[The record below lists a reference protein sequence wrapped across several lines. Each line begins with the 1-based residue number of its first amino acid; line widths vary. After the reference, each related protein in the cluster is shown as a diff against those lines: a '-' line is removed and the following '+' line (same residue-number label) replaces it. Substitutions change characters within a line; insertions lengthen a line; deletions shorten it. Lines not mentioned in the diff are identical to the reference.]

1 MQASVLLLRWGSYRR
16 ARNMQVLIIYFSS
29 LLCCPLCFQGSA
41 QIRQWEGF
49 LVFGNFSLFKTPFP
63 GRNSI
68 PPSFV
73 SFFVFYIFSY
83 LLSKTWVASLGA
95 WCPLPAFR
103 SCFVGFTQRL
113 NVLLMNL
120 WGRKCSPHPTERLLL
135 NHVNTPGFLAPGGEE
150 FNPGPETRLDCSEL
164 LCNKVL
170 LKYKGDR
177 KSFWHR
183 HQKGAERVPAC

>member
-1 MQASVLLLRWGSYRR
+1 MQPVPRLPAQPPLASGVCRRLRCFSAGGVTVGLTVCGFS
-16 ARNMQVLIIYFSS
+16 LFIYFSS

-41 QIRQWEGF
+41 QIRQWGGF

-63 GRNSI
+63 GRNSV

-83 LLSKTWVASLGA
+83 LLSKTWVTFLGA

-103 SCFVGFTQRL
+103 SCFVEFTWRL

-120 WGRKCSPHPTERLLL
+120 WGRKCCPRPT
-135 NHVNTPGFLAPGGEE
+135 PP
-150 FNPGPETRLDCSEL
+150 PS
-164 LCNKVL
+164 
-170 LKYKGDR
+170 
-177 KSFWHR
+177 
-183 HQKGAERVPAC
+183 